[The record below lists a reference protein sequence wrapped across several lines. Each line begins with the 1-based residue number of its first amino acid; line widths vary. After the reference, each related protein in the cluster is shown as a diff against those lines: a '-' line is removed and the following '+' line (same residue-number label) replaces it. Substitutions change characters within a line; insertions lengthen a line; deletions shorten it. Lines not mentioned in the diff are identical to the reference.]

1 MKQLGIIDSAFVNL
15 EHPHTP
21 QHIGGLGIYDQS
33 TAPGGSVRFKGVIA
47 NFEQRLLKQPI
58 FRARLVHTPGGLDRP
73 YWVQDAN
80 FDVEFHIR
88 HIALPKP
95 GDWRQLCILVSRLHA
110 RPLDMSRPLWEAYII
125 EGLDNIVDVP
135 KGAFAIYTK
144 MHHSLVDGAGGASF
158 MAAIHDL
165 EPDPKPNTE
174 RTTITVDTPPSAGY
188 LAAAATVNQVKNT
201 FKMAKGAAGLA
212 KDIGKFALGLARKE
226 IPMPPISAPKTR
238 FNKPVG
244 PYRAFDAAEFALEEI
259 KAVKNAADCKVNDVV
274 LAVIA
279 GAMRR
284 YLDSFGELPEE
295 SLAVSVPLN
304 MRTRRGVTEDNNQI
318 GSVFL
323 DIHTNIKDPLER
335 LRAIVKS
342 SQDAKT
348 YGEAS
353 PLVDAL
359 KVTGMFSPALTKPFI
374 NMYINNELTRHVP
387 ANISGVVSN
396 VAGPP
401 FPLYSAGAKMLRY
414 YGLGLLTPGM
424 GVFNLAFT
432 SNGLLTL
439 SVLADRDTMSD
450 PSVFVG
456 FMYETFEE
464 LKEAALKPAEQKSKE
479 SDNVAP
485 LVKPAARK
493 RAASSTA
500 NGKSNGKT
508 TSPKPKAPPRKA
520 KAVKVAA
527 SKRKQ
532 ASKAELAAAVDGA
545 ASAKSETSQ
554 QKTTKPAAKTRPPA
568 KAPVQKAAVKKTAAP
583 KSKAAP
589 ENKVAE
595 NGKDRVASIFGDS
608 ESRKESALH

>member
-58 FRARLVHTPGGLDRP
+58 FRARLVHTPGGFDRP

-110 RPLDMSRPLWEAYII
+110 RPLDMSRPLWEVYII

-135 KGAFAIYTK
+135 EGAFAIYTK

-158 MAAIHDL
+158 MSAIHDL
-165 EPDPKPNTE
+165 EPNPKLNTE
-174 RTTITVDTPPSAGY
+174 RTTITVDTPPTPGY

-244 PYRAFDAAEFALEEI
+244 PYRAFDAAEFSLEEI

-274 LAVIA
+274 LAIVS

-284 YLDSFGELPEE
+284 YLDNLGELPEK

-323 DIHTNIKDPLER
+323 ELHTHIKDPLER
-335 LRAIVKS
+335 LRAIMKS
-342 SQDAKT
+342 SSDAKSH
-348 YGEAS
+348 GESS

-374 NMYINNELTRHVP
+374 NMYINNQLTRHVP

-401 FPLYSAGAKMLRY
+401 FPLYTAGAKMVRY
-414 YGLGLLTPGM
+414 YGMGLLTPGM
-424 GVFNLAFT
+424 GIFNLAFT

-439 SVLADRDTMSD
+439 SLLADRDTVSD
-450 PSVFVG
+450 PSTFVG

-464 LKEAALKPAEQKSKE
+464 LKEAALNRRSDEEAAEQVK
-479 SDNVAP
+479 DNVAP
-485 LVKPAARK
+485 LVKKPRV
-493 RAASSTA
+493 AASAAKKAKATA
-500 NGKSNGKT
+500 
-508 TSPKPKAPPRKA
+508 PAPKAPPRKA
-520 KAVKVAA
+520 KAVKTSA

-532 ASKAELAAAVDGA
+532 ASKKQLEAVSSVAAEVKQAENTA
-545 ASAKSETSQ
+545 
-554 QKTTKPAAKTRPPA
+554 KPAPASKAKPPA
-568 KAPVQKAAVKKTAAP
+568 KAPVRKAAKT
-583 KSKAAP
+583 
-589 ENKVAE
+589 
-595 NGKDRVASIFGDS
+595 NGKGSSESVTSIFADVDA
-608 ESRKESALH
+608 EPARKESALH

>member
-21 QHIGGLGIYDQS
+21 QHIGGLGIYAQS
-33 TAPGGSVRFKGVIA
+33 PAPGGAVRFKGVIA
-47 NFEQRLLKQPI
+47 SFEKRLLKQPI

-165 EPDPKPNTE
+165 EADPKPNNE

-201 FKMAKGAAGLA
+201 FKMARGAAGLA

-226 IPMPPISAPKTR
+226 IPMPPINAPKTR

-244 PYRAFDAAEFALEEI
+244 PYRAFDAAEFALDEI
-259 KAVKNAADCKVNDVV
+259 KAIKNAADCKVNDVV
-274 LAVIA
+274 LAIIS

-284 YLDSFGELPEE
+284 YLDSHGELPQD

-304 MRTRRGVTEDNNQI
+304 MRTRRGVTDDNNQI

-342 SQDAKT
+342 SLDAKA

-353 PLVDAL
+353 PLVDVL

-401 FPLYSAGAKMLRY
+401 FPLYSAGAKMVRY
-414 YGLGLLTPGM
+414 YGMGLLTPGM
-424 GVFNLAFT
+424 GIFNLAFT

-450 PSVFVG
+450 PSLFVG

-464 LKEAALKPAEQKSKE
+464 LKEAALKSAEQASAQKS
-479 SDNVAP
+479 NVAP

-493 RAASSTA
+493 RAASSVS
-500 NGKSNGKT
+500 KSNGKT
-508 TSPKPKAPPRKA
+508 TAPAPKAPPRKA
-520 KAVKVAA
+520 KAVKTAA

-532 ASKAELAAAVDGA
+532 ASKAELEAAADVA
-545 ASAKSETSQ
+545 SSAKSAAGQ
-554 QKTTKPAAKTRPPA
+554 QKVAKAAVKTKPPA
-568 KAPVQKAAVKKTAAP
+568 KAPVQKAAVKKTAAQKP
-583 KSKAAP
+583 KAEPASKRS
-589 ENKVAE
+589 ESD
-595 NGKDRVASIFGDS
+595 KDRVSSIFADA
-608 ESRKESALH
+608 EPRKESALH

>member
-33 TAPGGSVRFKGVIA
+33 TAPEGSVRFKGVIA
-47 NFEQRLLKQPI
+47 SFEQRLLKQPI
-58 FRARLVHTPGGLDRP
+58 FRSRLVRTPGNLDRP

-174 RTTITVDTPPSAGY
+174 RTTITVDTPPSPTY

-201 FKMAKGAAGLA
+201 FKMARGAVGLA
-212 KDIGKFALGLARKE
+212 KDVGKFALGMARKE
-226 IPMPPISAPKTR
+226 IPLPPINAPKTR

-244 PYRAFDAAEFALEEI
+244 PYRAFDAAEFALEDI
-259 KAVKNAADCKVNDVV
+259 KAIKNATDCKINDVV
-274 LAVIA
+274 LAIVS
-279 GAMRR
+279 GAMSR
-284 YLDSFGELPEE
+284 YLDSVGELPEE

-304 MRTRRGVTEDNNQI
+304 MRTRRGVNEDNNQI

-335 LRAIVKS
+335 LRAIVQS
-342 SQDAKT
+342 SNDAKSH
-348 YGEAS
+348 GEAS
-353 PLVDAL
+353 PLVDVL

-374 NMYINNELTRHVP
+374 NMYINNELTRHMP

-401 FPLYSAGAKMLRY
+401 FPLYSAGAKMVRY
-414 YGLGLLTPGM
+414 YGMGLLTPGM
-424 GVFNLAFT
+424 GIFNLAFS
-432 SNGLLTL
+432 SNGMLTL
-439 SVLADRDTMSD
+439 SLLVDRDTMSD
-450 PSVFVG
+450 PSVYIG
-456 FMYETFEE
+456 FMYEAFEE
-464 LKEAALKPAEQKSKE
+464 LKEAALNPRK
-479 SDNVAP
+479 DTVTP
-485 LVKPAARK
+485 LVKKTVTEHSAEKTEQAAKPKRRK
-493 RAASSTA
+493 VAAA
-500 NGKSNGKT
+500 
-508 TSPKPKAPPRKA
+508 KPKAPPAKA
-520 KAVKVAA
+520 KAVKKTA

-532 ASKAELAAAVDGA
+532 ASDSELAAASEA
-545 ASAKSETSQ
+545 AKSVKPVEAAKAEPQDKELKVASVN
-554 QKTTKPAAKTRPPA
+554 KTKPAP
-568 KAPVQKAAVKKTAAP
+568 KAPVK
-583 KSKAAP
+583 
-589 ENKVAE
+589 KVASSNG
-595 NGKDRVASIFGDS
+595 NGKSQGDQVSSIFAES
-608 ESRKESALH
+608 EPMEPRRKESALH